1 LLEILKTFA
10 ERISVQLLD
19 SGEDGSDDGRNDV
32 EDPDSDRKPGKDPER
47 ESGFLARFER
57 RGHDQDGAGFQG
69 ESQAD
74 LKMFQNID
82 F

>member
-1 LLEILKTFA
+1 LLEILETFA

-19 SGEDGSDDGRNDV
+19 SREDGSDDGRNDV
-32 EDPDSDRKPGKDPER
+32 EYPDSDRKPGKDPER

-57 RGHDQDGAGFQG
+57 RGHDQDWAGFQR

-74 LKMFQNID
+74 LKMFKN
-82 F
+82 FEF